1 MLVYRLWTGTSL
13 HSSRKLGA
21 LILISIEEA
30 QDLIFRQIRRLEPV
44 RLPLTDAL
52 GSALAEDVFSQDDI
66 PPFDNSAMDGF
77 AVRAEDVRGANS
89 ASPAVLRLTE
99 TIPAGGYSERTTQP
113 GEAVK
118 IMTGAPTPPG
128 ADCVVQVEV
137 TEEREGRIFVS
148 DDPGPGANI
157 RRAGEDIEAG
167 DRVLERGD
175 PLGPAEIGL
184 LASVGR
190 AEVEVYA
197 KPRVAIIATGSELV
211 PPGEPLGA
219 GQIRDSNSYTL
230 ASLCRQMGLE
240 PERLG
245 VAPDEYQATREMM
258 QAGLEYDVLLTSGG
272 VSVGEFDFVKE
283 VQDDLG
289 VERLLWKVAMKPGKP
304 LVFGRRGD
312 ALVFGTPGNPVAVM
326 VAFEVFIRPALF
338 KMMGFARYRRPLHR
352 ALLDEDVRN
361 RHGRVHVMRVRAR
374 EEADG
379 RWHVRSTGPQGSG
392 ILRSMHLANGL
403 IFIPMDRRDMQAGEE
418 VDLMLL
424 REDLV

>member
-1 MLVYRLWTGTSL
+1 M
-13 HSSRKLGA
+13 
-21 LILISIEEA
+21 ISIEEA
-30 QDLIFRQIRRLEPV
+30 LDLILGQVRALPPI
-44 RLPLTDAL
+44 RLPLTETL
-52 GSALAEDVFSQDDI
+52 GRALAEDVFSQDDI

-77 AVRAEDVRGANS
+77 AVRAEDLRGAT
-89 ASPAVLRLTE
+89 AAAPAALRLTE
-99 TIPAGGYSERTTQP
+99 TIQAGGNSERPVQS
-113 GEAVK
+113 GEAAK
-118 IMTGAPTPPG
+118 IMTGAPVPPG
-128 ADCVVQVEV
+128 ADTVVKVEV
-137 TEEREGRIFVS
+137 TEEREGRVFIS
-148 DDPGPGANI
+148 EDPGEGANI
-157 RRAGEDIEAG
+157 RQAGEDIESG

-175 PLGPAEIGL
+175 PIGPAEMGL

-190 AEVEVYA
+190 AEVEVHGA
-197 KPRVAIIATGSELV
+197 PRIAIIATGSELV
-211 PPGEPLGA
+211 PPGTPLAA

-230 ASLCRQMGLE
+230 FSLCREMGLE
-240 PERLG
+240 PDRLG
-245 VAPDEYQATREMM
+245 IAPDEYSATRQMIE
-258 QAGLEYDVLLTSGG
+258 AGLDYDVLLTSGG

-326 VAFEVFIRPALF
+326 VAFEVFIRPALV
-338 KMMGFARYRRPLHR
+338 KMMGFARYRRPLRR
-352 ALLDEDVRN
+352 AVLDEPVRN

-374 EEADG
+374 EETDG

-403 IFIPMDRRDMQAGEE
+403 IFIPTDSPQMEPGEE

-424 REDLV
+424 RENLV